1 MKSQYKQWFLYGT
14 LFSALGFVISGSD
27 PHIEGQ
33 VQFSSMERIPAVS
46 NLDAAVG
53 TTDESRK
60 KILASIKL
68 KLATGKTLT
77 PEEAAVKKAADEAE
91 AAKKAAV
98 APVETGVVV
107 DDTAAGTVGTDAT
120 VIVSG
125 SAPAKPGG
133 ARSEQVRG
141 TPTAVAPATNAKP
154 DKFDDYIVTVQEDG
168 KSKKYQVFLTY
179 RGKEGTSRAVFYGV
193 TEGTDCPKC
202 RGEIGEVPFKGAADN
217 FAEIKRQL
225 EDGLIAKEAKKVR
238 EAKKTKLAKN
248 EDKDDSK
255 DDEEETDGAKLLYK
269 KIDKACKHL
278 DGKAELECKSKRF
291 IETLKA
297 SKKAAKGKKKKD
309 LTITDADALAYFD
322 ANLKDFLKDM
332 LTHKFEVPQ
341 VSLALA
347 DAYETRSVL
356 SDYRKDKDLAIKE
369 KTMAKNLIRDLLRSI
384 DGEYKDTRK
393 EISSLYKDSL
403 ADQEQEVLSSLRD
416 MGTAR
421 SSNDALGFKTS
432 WGSFLENF
440 GFLKSLNTDLYS
452 TMNDSMG
459 FARRNGLVDSDMYRD
474 IMRELT
480 DTRSSVL
487 KDFINN
493 TNLVKQGS
501 ADSLDSPGAVVTNA
515 LRGLRGTNGTRSATA
530 APLLRTGLRGG
541 Q

>member
-33 VQFSSMERIPAVS
+33 VQFSSMERIPSAVT
-46 NLDAAVG
+46 NLDGAVG
-53 TTDESRK
+53 TTEDQRK
-60 KILASIKL
+60 KMLATIKI

-77 PEEAAVKKAADEAE
+77 AEEAAVKKAADEAE
-91 AAKKAAV
+91 AAKKTAV
-98 APVETGVVV
+98 APVETRVEV
-107 DDTAAGTVGTDAT
+107 DETAAATTGTDAT
-120 VIVSG
+120 IVISG
-125 SAPAKPGG
+125 TTQAAAGA
-133 ARSEQVRG
+133 ARSAQVRG
-141 TPTAVAPATNAKP
+141 TPTAVAPATAAKP
-154 DKFDDYIVTVQEDG
+154 DKFEDYVVTVKDEDGKGRQYQVYLIYKDG
-168 KSKKYQVFLTY
+168 KSK
-179 RGKEGTSRAVFYGV
+179 AVFYGV
-193 TEGTDCPKC
+193 AEGTDCPKC
-202 RGEIGEVPFKGAADN
+202 RGEVNEIAFKGAADN
-217 FAEIKRQL
+217 FAEIKRRL
-225 EDGLIAKEAKKVR
+225 EESLIAQKVNKAKK
-238 EAKKTKLAKN
+238 AKLAKN
-248 EDKDDSK
+248 DGKDDNA

-269 KIDKACKHL
+269 KVDKACKHL

-291 IETLKA
+291 IEILKA

-309 LTITDADALAYFD
+309 LTITDADALAYFN

-332 LTHKFEVPQ
+332 LTHKFELPQ
-341 VSLALA
+341 VSSALA

-369 KTMAKNLIRDLLRSI
+369 KAMAKNLIRDLLRSI

-474 IMRELT
+474 IMKELT

-515 LRGLRGTNGTRSATA
+515 LRGLRGTNGTRGATA
-530 APLLRTGLRGG
+530 TPLLRTGLRGG